1 MSRIF
6 VETCSFAAI
15 SYFIFSC
22 LARTEELRKSFVT
35 LKMATRLKKV
45 LGSCWKDVGA
55 FLEIFE
61 DELDSIEKS
70 NKSDQEKAGAMLKL
84 WRDWKGTKATVGDL
98 EDVCNQLGKK
108 RIAEMLLGT

>member
-15 SYFIFSC
+15 SYLIFSC
-22 LARTEELRKSFVT
+22 LVRTEELRESFVT

>member
-1 MSRIF
+1 
-6 VETCSFAAI
+6 
-15 SYFIFSC
+15 
-22 LARTEELRKSFVT
+22 
-35 LKMATRLKKV
+35 MATRLKKV

-55 FLEIFE
+55 DLEIFE

-98 EDVCNQLGKK
+98 EDVCNELGKK